1 MTAID
6 WQYYTIFKALSREEK
21 MRPWREN
28 NDQMT
33 QNRTREETNMMRISV
48 SAIICKGSE
57 GKQERRKARC
67 RECRKIEREKEETKK
82 RVRGRG
88 REDETKRKRARAEET
103 TWITLADAQDSS
115 SRCRWCCC
123 CFVVVVVVVH
133 DDNAAWRPCS
143 TPVVL
148 TVLAAHLEH
157 HLLLLLLLGFVSFL
171 SFYYFVVF
179 FLVYFEKSEN
189 ANAISRGLIFLAEKK
204 QQTSQKSTSNM
215 VKTQPACGSVCVRVC
230 VYLYAISIR
239 LLSNGLI
246 IKTVEKKNRKGKKQE
261 QQRNGKQQPKNDIR
275 VRRTINCSPVLFYS
289 ILEYIQLGV
298 GAVGWNIHS
307 HWHNSH
313 FCANLIEFLCYVSNG
328 QRESQG
334 KRGKGKEG
342 RQMRKIAGFFEFFD

>member
-6 WQYYTIFKALSREEK
+6 WQYYTIFMPLSREEK

-33 QNRTREETNMMRISV
+33 QNRTREETNMMRICV

-67 RECRKIEREKEETKK
+67 RECRKVEREKEETKK
-82 RVRGRG
+82 ERERERGRKG
-88 REDETKRKRARAEET
+88 ETKRKRARAEET

-123 CFVVVVVVVH
+123 CFVIVVVA
-133 DDNAAWRPCS
+133 DDDAAWRPCS

-189 ANAISRGLIFLAEKK
+189 ANAISRGLIFLAEKQ

-215 VKTQPACGSVCVRVC
+215 VKTQPACGSVC

-261 QQRNGKQQPKNDIR
+261 QQRNGKQYNPKMTFEF
-275 VRRTINCSPVLFYS
+275 VGQLTVLQFCS

-298 GAVGWNIHS
+298 GVVGWNIQHS
-307 HWHNSH
+307 SSLTQ
-313 FCANLIEFLCYVSNG
+313 FTFL
-328 QRESQG
+328 R
-334 KRGKGKEG
+334 
-342 RQMRKIAGFFEFFD
+342 